1 VQSTQREKTMGSII
15 TRKKSPPPYEV
26 FKRVPLLQKILSKY
40 LDEKQIEEFEEF
52 SYIKS
57 KELLDKTLSGKFK
70 FSYTEFQDGSFRL
83 KISASKKSGLI
94 RNDSICT
101 ESFIDKQTLV
111 FDTCSID
118 SPLNFNK
125 SIAKHLKKDIKAF
138 FKTFKQSY
146 NPCCEED

>member
-1 VQSTQREKTMGSII
+1 MGSII
-15 TRKKSPPPYEV
+15 RRGSRKKRKSPPPYEV

-40 LDEKQIEEFEEF
+40 LDEEQIKEFEEF
-52 SYIKS
+52 SHVKS
-57 KELLDKTLSGKFK
+57 KELLDKTLTGKFK

-118 SPLNFNK
+118 SPLHFNK
-125 SIAKHLKKDIKAF
+125 AIAKHLKKDIKAF

-146 NPCCEED
+146 IPPCCEED

>member
-1 VQSTQREKTMGSII
+1 MGSII
-15 TRKKSPPPYEV
+15 RYGSRKKRKSPPPYEV

-40 LDEKQIEEFEEF
+40 LDEEQIKEFEEF
-52 SYIKS
+52 SYVKS
-57 KELLDKTLSGKFK
+57 KELLDKTLTGKFK

-111 FDTCSID
+111 FDTCSVD
-118 SPLNFNK
+118 SPLNFNNT
-125 SIAKHLKKDIKAF
+125 IAKHLKKDIKAF

-146 NPCCEED
+146 IPPCCEED

>member
-1 VQSTQREKTMGSII
+1 MSII
-15 TRKKSPPPYEV
+15 NRKKSPPPYEV

-40 LDEKQIEEFEEF
+40 LDEEQIKEFEEF
-52 SYIKS
+52 SYVNS
-57 KELLDKTLSGKFK
+57 KKLLDKTLSGKFK
-70 FSYTEFQDGSFRL
+70 FSYTEFQNGAFRL

-125 SIAKHLKKDIKAF
+125 AVAKHLKKDIKAF

>member
-1 VQSTQREKTMGSII
+1 MASII
-15 TRKKSPPPYEV
+15 NRKKSAPPYEV

-94 RNDSICT
+94 RKDSICT

-111 FDTCSID
+111 FDTCSVD

-125 SIAKHLKKDIKAF
+125 GLAKHLKKDIKAF

-146 NPCCEED
+146 IPPCCED